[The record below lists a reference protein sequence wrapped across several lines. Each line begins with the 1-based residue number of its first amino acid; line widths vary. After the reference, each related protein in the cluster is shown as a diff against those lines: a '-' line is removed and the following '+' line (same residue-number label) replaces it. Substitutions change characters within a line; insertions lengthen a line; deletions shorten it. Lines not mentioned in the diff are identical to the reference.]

1 VVNGD
6 SRVIAVLSMR
16 DIPPLANDASEL
28 DEMDPR
34 QGDYAVDF
42 FKFSMRVTNLGSST
56 SSAALTGEPGH
67 PTECCSS
74 HV

>member
-16 DIPPLANDASEL
+16 DIPPLANDASEWTKWTS
-28 DEMDPR
+28 
-34 QGDYAVDF
+34 GNYAVDF